1 MMMEIGVHTLLFESD
16 SYLCFYTAVQAV
28 PALLPRRSQ
37 TTITS
42 VLPQS
47 TSPGLLK
54 SLEHV

>member
-1 MMMEIGVHTLLFESD
+1 MMETGIHTLLFESD

-37 TTITS
+37 TTITF

-47 TSPGLLK
+47 TSPGLLN